1 MQRKRKRGIFFTMR
15 RIEKEV
21 VTLKI
26 GICIKCEKV
35 KVLHIDIYAIVST
48 IVNLYMRQ
56 NTFVY
61 TF

>member
-1 MQRKRKRGIFFTMR
+1 MC

-35 KVLHIDIYAIVST
+35 GPAYRYLCNSLDDRKLVHAPEHLRVHFLIVLPDQLLPT
-48 IVNLYMRQ
+48 IM
-56 NTFVY
+56 
-61 TF
+61 